1 MHPTILPVG
10 STSILETSV
19 ASICPEES
27 HSKFYQKKKKK
38 KKNEAFEISK
48 GSQHDGY
55 ECAFAQADSLTNK
68 HTCTNTSVTT
78 EP

>member
-10 STSILETSV
+10 STSILETSF

-27 HSKFYQKKKKK
+27 HSKFYPPKKRE
-38 KKNEAFEISK
+38 KNEAFEISK

-78 EP
+78 QP